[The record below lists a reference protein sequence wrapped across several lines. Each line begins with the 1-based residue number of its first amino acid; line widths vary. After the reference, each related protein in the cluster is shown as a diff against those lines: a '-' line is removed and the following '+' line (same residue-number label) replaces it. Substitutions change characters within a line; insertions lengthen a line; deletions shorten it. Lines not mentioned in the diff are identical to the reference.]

1 MKGIYE
7 LRSFLPRYTATWD
20 SSSVLNYFRKGAS
33 VSALSMKELTLK
45 LTFLLT
51 LLSGQRCQTV
61 TFFSINNMRLSDLK
75 CTFVITE
82 KVKQSRVGIHLKPV
96 EFWRIQKMKSY
107 VLLNIH
113 KSIISKPKFLDTIV
127 INYSLA
133 MSNLTALPART
144 PYPGGV
150 RMS

>member
-1 MKGIYE
+1 M
-7 LRSFLPRYTATWD
+7 D
-20 SSSVLNYFRKGAS
+20 YFRKGAS
-33 VSALSMKELTLK
+33 VSALSLKELTLK

-61 TFFSINNMRLSDLK
+61 KFFSIENMELSDFK

-82 KVKQSRVGIHLKPV
+82 KVKQSRVGTHLKPV
-96 EFWRIQKMKSY
+96 EHIQKMKSY
-107 VLLNIH
+107 VLLNIYR
-113 KSIISKPKFLDTIV
+113 STLSKLKFFATSV
-127 INYSLA
+127 VNYFFA
-133 MSNLTALPART
+133 MSNLMVQQAKT